1 MKYGVLLFI
10 PEVIASLLFV
20 KHFNPKKT
28 KTYTALWIAA
38 RVIAGIVMI
47 VMTIGLVV
55 SIGHTWDWGAII
67 GYTYQYFTDSVI
79 KKPSYFAQYPN
90 NMAWFS
96 MLCVVGRIF
105 KLVRP
110 GFSAAEL
117 QILTSGIAFMLIQVS
132 ISFIYRAALRLWSR
146 KKSFFVGIMT
156 LLFLPFYLYA
166 QYLYTDVPPLFCVSV
181 VLYLFVRFL
190 KADTEKQKVLF
201 FILIGAVL
209 AVSTLIKVTSV
220 ILLVA
225 IVIALALSELKA
237 KSFFALSLSAVVAFS
252 CIFFPANK
260 ICKTYVRN
268 VIDISDEMLDRYEF
282 PFTHWIM
289 MGLGTGRFNQDDVD
303 YTASFS
309 SFEEKKEANIQ
320 QIKTRLENYGA
331 KGLVDHLLN
340 KKLGNTFGNSCFFA
354 DHYLSKNPVNE
365 TLAVRFFSKNGDLHG
380 ICLYYSWTYHLV
392 MLFGVA
398 LSAIASL
405 KKKRSFSNKALT
417 FARLCIFGF
426 AIFMLI
432 WECNSRYLLMFMP
445 LMLFM
450 CADGLMFLY
459 SSLKGLFNKEKLK

>member
-20 KHFNPKKT
+20 KHFDPKKA
-28 KTYTALWIAA
+28 KTYTALWIAT

-110 GFSAAEL
+110 GFSVAE
-117 QILTSGIAFMLIQVS
+117 QQSLTSGIAFILRQVS
-132 ISFIYRAALRLWSR
+132 ISFIYRATLRLWSR

-201 FILIGAVL
+201 FILIGDVL

-237 KSFFALSLSAVVAFS
+237 KSFLRYRYRQLSLSRAYS
-252 CIFFPANK
+252 FPQTKFAK
-260 ICKTYVRN
+260 RM
-268 VIDISDEMLDRYEF
+268 SEM
-282 PFTHWIM
+282 
-289 MGLGTGRFNQDDVD
+289 
-303 YTASFS
+303 
-309 SFEEKKEANIQ
+309 
-320 QIKTRLENYGA
+320 
-331 KGLVDHLLN
+331 
-340 KKLGNTFGNSCFFA
+340 
-354 DHYLSKNPVNE
+354 
-365 TLAVRFFSKNGDLHG
+365 
-380 ICLYYSWTYHLV
+380 
-392 MLFGVA
+392 
-398 LSAIASL
+398 
-405 KKKRSFSNKALT
+405 
-417 FARLCIFGF
+417 
-426 AIFMLI
+426 
-432 WECNSRYLLMFMP
+432 
-445 LMLFM
+445 
-450 CADGLMFLY
+450 
-459 SSLKGLFNKEKLK
+459 